1 MAELTPLADF
11 PATVCRVK
19 TLVDNGIRVELDLTE
34 EGADMLTE
42 LYKIKLEGKSLRVVL
57 YDDDEFRA
65 SLIAENKQG

>member
-1 MAELTPLADF
+1 MDSLADF
-11 PATVCRVK
+11 SATVCRVK

-42 LYKIKLEGKSLRVVL
+42 LYKIKLEGKNLRVVL

>member
-1 MAELTPLADF
+1 MMSNITPLADF

-57 YDDDEFRA
+57 YDDDQFRDA
-65 SLIAENKQG
+65 VQREK